1 MATIVQ
7 HTETGEQYVLLG
19 SGFGMFQSKKP
30 NWLLGNLVAD
40 VNGAECALVC
50 VCDASGLI
58 GWLDSEEVNVI
69 SVDGKPVSELLP

>member
-30 NWLLGNLVAD
+30 NWLLGNLAAD
-40 VNGAECALVC
+40 VEGAECALVC
-50 VCDASGLI
+50 VCDSAGLI
-58 GWLDSEEVNVI
+58 GWLDSTEVNVI
-69 SVDGKPVSELLP
+69 SVDGKPVRELLP